1 MGFVAGKRRMGD
13 DLRALGLFGPEMQ
26 GFGRLA
32 SGMEASADSAKSVI
46 LAGIDEAGYGPLLGP
61 LCVGLSVFEVPVE
74 TDGAGLPAGGVPN
87 LWEMLSEG
95 VCREAGRGGKPDA
108 RGRIAIADSKQ
119 LKLSSSV
126 TTTHPLVHLERGVLT
141 MVRAMG
147 RARERQCEG
156 AKEVSEESEFL
167 PRTDSELLTALCASW
182 PAEEWY
188 AVEAKSL
195 PLAHSAG
202 QLAIAA
208 ALLERTLEKK
218 GVTPLAMRCRVMGE
232 GEFNQTARGVA
243 SESAG
248 EDVVQAVGKA
258 ATTGKAV
265 REHMQLVWQRWGQAS
280 VSPSGEL
287 KGRLGIVCDRQG
299 GRMQYGHFLQTCFPG
314 AAITVVEES
323 ELRSRYVVEDA
334 QGAMDGTPRRAGV
347 TFLVEGEQAHLPV
360 AMASMIAKLVRET
373 CMDRFNRVWGARAK
387 ARASREIKPTAGY
400 ALDAQRW
407 LREMEDLLSD
417 EERGGL
423 IRIV

>member
-1 MGFVAGKRRMGD
+1 
-13 DLRALGLFGPEMQ
+13 
-26 GFGRLA
+26 
-32 SGMEASADSAKSVI
+32 MEASADSSKSVV

-74 TDGAGLPAGGVPN
+74 TDEAGLPAGGVPN
-87 LWEMLSEG
+87 LWDVLSEG

-119 LKLSSSV
+119 LKLSSTV

-141 MVRAMG
+141 MVRAMES
-147 RARERQCEG
+147 ARVRGCEG
-156 AKEVSEESEFL
+156 ANEVGDDERAMM
-167 PRTDSELLTALCASW
+167 PRTDSELLAALCANW

-188 AVEAKSL
+188 AVEARSL

-208 ALLERTLEKK
+208 ALLERTLEKQQ
-218 GVTPLAMRCRVMGE
+218 VTALAMRCRVMGE
-232 GEFNQTARGVA
+232 SEFNQTARGVA
-243 SESAG
+243 SEEAG
-248 EDVVQAVGKA
+248 ECVVQSVGKA

-265 REHMQLVWQRWGQAS
+265 REHMQLVWQRWGRAS
-280 VSPSGEL
+280 VSPRGEL

-299 GRMQYGHFLQTCFPG
+299 GRVQYALFLQTCFPG
-314 AAITVVEES
+314 ATITVVEES
-323 ELRSRYVVEDA
+323 EMRSRYVVEDA
-334 QGAMDGTPRRAGV
+334 RGAMDGAPRRAGV

-407 LREMEDLLSD
+407 LRDMEDLLSD
-417 EERGGL
+417 EERSGL